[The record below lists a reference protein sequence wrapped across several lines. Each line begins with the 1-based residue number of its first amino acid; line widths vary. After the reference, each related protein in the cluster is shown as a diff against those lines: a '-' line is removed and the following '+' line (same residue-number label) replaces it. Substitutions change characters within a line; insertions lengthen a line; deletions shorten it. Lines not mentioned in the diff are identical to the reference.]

1 METTKT
7 EKIKAETAVVYKTCD
22 QRYFTKRAAAHRLVR
37 EIFKERCRCEPLE
50 DETGYGYGCK
60 YHKDSDRLEKLRAR
74 MVKRL
79 MRTRFEGGTK

>member
-7 EKIKAETAVVYKTCD
+7 EKIKTETAVVYKTCY
-22 QRYFTKRAAAHRLVR
+22 RRFFTKRAAAYHLMR
-37 EIFKERCRCEPLE
+37 EMFKERCHCVPFEE
-50 DETGYGYGCK
+50 ETGYCYGCK
-60 YHKDSDRLEKLRAR
+60 YHKDSERLEKLKDR